1 MDWLI
6 SPVGSDPATRTTK
19 LLAAHLRRHAA
30 EPDAV
35 DKALAD
41 VHATLA
47 EALRARPGPVRVHLD
62 WTAARPS
69 VELSALDD
77 EAGLPADLAPDL
89 PVPGR
94 HRDLVE
100 ERAGAPFVAVDLPVE
115 RRVQE
120 TFRAGPPPT
129 PLVDVDPRR
138 DGPAS
143 VAVALVAAV
152 DAHPTVSGPQAASLA
167 GAILAEAVADS
178 DTRPDAQDTARL
190 IAEVHGALGSDA
202 EVEVTEEGDLE
213 MTVSHCPFGP
223 GVVGAASLCHVT
235 AGLAGQLAAR
245 VHGEASVVVD
255 EAIAAGD
262 PECHL
267 VIRLQPGDE
276 EVRGQNHQWP
286 KTATA
291 RTEPAPHLDLSLSLP
306 RESSSVP
313 VVRRLA
319 AQALRAFGVHDGDI
333 ADVQL
338 AITEACANVVEHATD
353 ADTYEVKVE
362 LAADRCAI
370 TVVDQ
375 GRGFDATAAA
385 DPPPADPDAESGRG
399 LMLMRA
405 LVDNLAFQSEPQ
417 AGAVVHMVKS
427 LRFDDDHPL
436 WRREDSADRETQEA

>member
-1 MDWLI
+1 MDWFI
-6 SPVGSDPATRTTK
+6 SPAGSDPATRTTEM
-19 LLAAHLRRHAA
+19 LAAHLRRHAA
-30 EPDAV
+30 DPDTV
-35 DKALAD
+35 DTALAD
-41 VHATLA
+41 VQRTLT
-47 EALRARPGPVRVHLD
+47 EALAARRSPLRLHLD
-62 WTAARPS
+62 WTTARPT
-69 VELSALDD
+69 VELSAVDD
-77 EAGLPADLAPDL
+77 EAGLPADVRPDRPI
-89 PVPGR
+89 PVR
-94 HRDLVE
+94 HRPLVE
-100 ERAGAPFVAVDLPVE
+100 ERAGAPFAAVPLPVE

-120 TFRAGPPPT
+120 TFLAGPPPT

-167 GAILAEAVADS
+167 GAILAQAVS
-178 DTRPDAQDTARL
+178 DRDTERDAHETARL

-202 EVEVTEEGDLE
+202 QVAVTDEGDLE
-213 MTVSHCPFGP
+213 MSVSHCPFGP
-223 GVVGAASLCHVT
+223 GVAGAGSLCHVT

-245 VHGEASVVVD
+245 VHGQASVVLD

-267 VIRLQPGDE
+267 HIRLRPGAE

-286 KTATA
+286 TTATNQ
-291 RTEPAPHLDLSLSLP
+291 TEPAPHLDLSLSLP

-319 AQALRAFGVHDGDI
+319 AQALRAFGVDGGDI
-333 ADVQL
+333 DDVQL

-362 LAADRCAI
+362 LAANRCAI

-375 GRGFDATAAA
+375 GMGFDATAV
-385 DPPPADPDAESGRG
+385 PSPAPADAESGRG

-427 LRFDDDHPL
+427 LRFDEDHPL
-436 WRREDSADRETQEA
+436 WRRESRDD